1 MAIWMKEV
9 RKIINELSLNSFT
22 IEVMNTLN
30 KYPKANIESK
40 AEMLEINGNVWFSV
54 VLLYERE
61 EE

>member
-1 MAIWMKEV
+1 MKEV